1 MIQSAGRIAAAR
13 GAAPEPAPKLAPA
26 RRGAPKAARRKRAPG
41 AVAVLERDPQ
51 KKTQRG
57 IGMGTRMASDEVTDG
72 IAAIEM
78 HRQGTEKESGL
89 AAACSE
95 ALRKLH
101 ELLEQERAALQQH
114 GPETVF
120 AINVEAVENEIRR
133 VQAMAGIKGRGP
145 MHKNARPSERQA
157 PRQDKPHN
165 APRNR
170 GRRSMG
176 RTGGRSGG
184 GSGGPGGR

>member
-1 MIQSAGRIAAAR
+1 
-13 GAAPEPAPKLAPA
+13 
-26 RRGAPKAARRKRAPG
+26 
-41 AVAVLERDPQ
+41 
-51 KKTQRG
+51 
-57 IGMGTRMASDEVTDG
+57 MGTRMASDEVTDG

-101 ELLEQERAALQQH
+101 ELLLQEQAALQQH
-114 GPETVF
+114 GPDTVF
-120 AINVEAVENEIRR
+120 AVNVDAVANEIKR
-133 VQAMAGIKGRGP
+133 VQAMVGIRGQGS
-145 MHKNARPSERQA
+145 MHKSARPSERQL
-157 PRQDKPHN
+157 PRPEKSHN

-170 GRRSMG
+170 GRRTMG

-184 GSGGPGGR
+184 GGGGSGGR